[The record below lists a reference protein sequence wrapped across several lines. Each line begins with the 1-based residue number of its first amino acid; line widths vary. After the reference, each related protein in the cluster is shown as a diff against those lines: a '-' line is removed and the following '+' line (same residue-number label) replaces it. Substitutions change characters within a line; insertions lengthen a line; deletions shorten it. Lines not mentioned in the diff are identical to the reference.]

1 MEHSDR
7 ENAKR
12 AIEEVHKKYNAAAST
27 EQQRQAQPV
36 AAASTA
42 DKDNS
47 DDADLTKLLARAVGQ
62 SGDDEEDVNGK
73 AFFKIKYKGLDLTQ
87 ISHEG
92 ALLRGFPCRLP
103 A

>member
-47 DDADLTKLLARAVGQ
+47 DAADLTKLLARAVGQ

-73 AFFKIKYKGLDLTQ
+73 AFFKIKLVYAQVILCSKCLDR
-87 ISHEG
+87 
-92 ALLRGFPCRLP
+92 LLPLLHVL
-103 A
+103 

>member
-42 DKDNS
+42 DKGSS
-47 DDADLTKLLARAVGQ
+47 DDTDITKLLARAVGE
-62 SGDDEEDVNGK
+62 SGDDDQDVNSK
-73 AFFKIKYKGLDLTQ
+73 AFFKCL
-87 ISHEG
+87 H
-92 ALLRGFPCRLP
+92 A
-103 A
+103 